1 MESETIRII
10 IVDDLEETRNY
21 LASLL
26 RLESD
31 IEVVGKFDN
40 GKEALSAIP
49 RLRPDVI
56 LLDTEMPEMD
66 GYAVA
71 EKLLAETPETQIIF
85 LLSENDPESI
95 RRSMRI
101 GARDYLL
108 KPCSIDE
115 LAYSIRRVRGSSQVT
130 PLFEPPAPAPIAS
143 RTTSGNLIAVY
154 SPSGGVGV
162 STVAV
167 NLAIALRKATG
178 TRVLLVDANEQFGD
192 LGLLTKLHSPHSIA
206 ELADKELDREL
217 LDQVLQMHSSGVR
230 VLLAP
235 AMPEWRPDLTT
246 ERMQQILGT
255 LSAMS
260 DYVVCDA
267 GHGAS
272 DSTRAVLDNAARIV
286 LVTTEDIAAQ
296 KNTKV
301 FLTLA
306 QTLGYEDKILLVLN
320 RQAKKDKSSPSD
332 VELNL
337 GHPIAAVLP
346 DDASLN
352 ATSRLTGEPF
362 MQAHPK
368 NPLSRAVSSLA
379 EQFTKSE
386 DALKPSEPDLK
397 SPEKTEKTGPAAKSG
412 FLRKPWTR
420 VAAVAITGLAI
431 VLFLFGGLPLLKISQ
446 TPPVEASVA
455 VGKASAIPIGNGV
468 QDNVGIQATVLSVQR
483 RANSTALQAPVGQD
497 ALLVSM
503 RFINTRSSGLA
514 LTLKPGDFLLVS
526 SQGAGRAPT
535 LGFLS
540 KAAQTLST
548 VDLVAGKTYEYDI
561 IWYVPSDSNDYWLA
575 WKSSDGTTRLFGLT
589 PAH

>member
-1 MESETIRII
+1 MSYMESETIRII

-31 IEVVGKFDN
+31 IEVIGKFDN

-49 RLRPDVI
+49 RLHPDVI

-130 PLFEPPAPAPIAS
+130 PLFEPPAPAPIVS
-143 RTTSGNLIAVY
+143 QTTSGNVIAVY

-167 NLAIALRKATG
+167 NLAIALKKGTG
-178 TRVLLVDANEQFGD
+178 ARIVLVDSNEQFGD
-192 LGLLTKLHSPHSIA
+192 LGLLTNLQSPHSIA

-217 LDQVLQMHSSGVR
+217 LDRVLQTHGSGVR

-272 DSTRAVLDNAARIV
+272 DSTRAVLDNAARIL
-286 LVTTEDIAAQ
+286 LVTTDDIAAQ

-306 QTLGYEDKILLVLN
+306 LNLGYEDKIFLVLN
-320 RQAKKDKSSPSD
+320 KHAKKDRSSPSD

-352 ATSRLTGEPF
+352 AASRLAGEPF
-362 MQAHPK
+362 VQAHPK
-368 NPLSRAVSSLA
+368 NPLSRAVSALA
-379 EQFTKSE
+379 EQFSKSE

-397 SPEKTEKTGPAAKSG
+397 SPEKTAPAPKSG
-412 FLRKPWTR
+412 FLRKPWAR
-420 VAAVAITGLAI
+420 VAAVAIAGLAI

-446 TPPVEASVA
+446 IPPVEASVA
-455 VGKASAIPIGNGV
+455 VGKTSAIPIGNGV
-468 QDNVGIQATVLSVQR
+468 QDNAGIEATVLSMQR
-483 RANSTALQAPVGQD
+483 RPSSAALQVPVGQE
-497 ALLVSM
+497 AILVSM
-503 RFINTRSSGLA
+503 RFLNTRSSGLA

-535 LGFLS
+535 VGFLS
-540 KAAQTLST
+540 KAAQTLPT
-548 VDLVAGKTYEYDI
+548 VDLVPGKTYEYDM
-561 IWYVPSDSNDYWLA
+561 IWYVPSNSNDFWLA
-575 WKSSDGTTRLFGLT
+575 WKSSDGTTRLFAL
-589 PAH
+589 AR